1 MGETPTPRKSKE
13 TTVNNVTQETE
24 EQLPLTTM
32 IPPAYQQS
40 AIVNPQLQQGQ
51 LQTPVQPQVQIAPEK
66 IQKLQELLA
75 QLIMDSTDLGLALG
89 TIECPY
95 ANNCPLVKASKQIA
109 KSLVEIRNLTKQ

>member
-13 TTVNNVTQETE
+13 TTDNNVTQTQETDK
-24 EQLPLTTM
+24 QLPLPPM

-40 AIVNPQLQQGQ
+40 AITNPQLQQ
-51 LQTPVQPQVQIAPEK
+51 TPMQPQVQIAPEK

>member
-13 TTVNNVTQETE
+13 TTDNNVIQTQENE
-24 EQLPLTTM
+24 KQLPLPTM
-32 IPPAYQQS
+32 IPPVYQQS
-40 AIVNPQLQQGQ
+40 AITNPQLQQ
-51 LQTPVQPQVQIAPEK
+51 TAMQPQVQIAPEK

>member
-13 TTVNNVTQETE
+13 NTDNNVTQET
-24 EQLPLTTM
+24 M
-32 IPPAYQQS
+32 VPPAYQQS
-40 AIVNPQLQQGQ
+40 AIMKPQLQQAQ
-51 LQTPVQPQVQIAPEK
+51 IQPPMQPQVQIPPEK

-95 ANNCPLVKASKQIA
+95 TSNCPLVKASKQIA

>member
-13 TTVNNVTQETE
+13 TTDNNVTQETE
-24 EQLPLTTM
+24 KQLPLPTM
-32 IPPAYQQS
+32 IPPSYQQS
-40 AIVNPQLQQGQ
+40 AITNPQLQ
-51 LQTPVQPQVQIAPEK
+51 QTPVQPQVQIAPEK

>member
-13 TTVNNVTQETE
+13 NTDNNVTQETE
-24 EQLPLTTM
+24 KQLPTPTM
-32 IPPAYQQS
+32 VPPAYQQS
-40 AIVNPQLQQGQ
+40 AIMKPQLQQAQ
-51 LQTPVQPQVQIAPEK
+51 IQPPMQPQVQIPPEK

-95 ANNCPLVKASKQIA
+95 TSNCPLVKASKQIA